1 MGWLEDLN
9 PFTRTKG
16 LLDDLTG
23 VSAAKSA
30 NKANEA
36 RFQQALGLWD
46 QAKAAQD
53 QSLQKGLFFQQHA
66 IPVLETKF
74 GQALGEAQQFG
85 RDARQEALD
94 REQQTLGDVRQ
105 GLAQRGLYNSAI
117 GAQAQRGIQRDTNR
131 TLTGIGESVA
141 GLKAGLHAQHGQAV
155 SQAYQDLARF
165 YGLKANLDTA
175 LYGGKIGTI
184 SERQDVAAPGLGVGG
199 IAQLAASFFG
209 GGG

>member
-1 MGWLEDLN
+1 MGCLDDAEDWIN
-9 PFTRTKG
+9 PFSGQER
-16 LLDDLTG
+16 LDMLTG
-23 VSAAKSA
+23 ASAAKEA
-30 NKANEA
+30 NAANEK
-36 RFQQALGLWD
+36 RYQQALGLWD
-46 QAKAAQD
+46 SAQA
-53 QSLQKGLFFQQHA
+53 LQNQNLQRGLFFQERA
-66 IPVLETKF
+66 VPEVKYGY
-74 GQALGEAQQFG
+74 GQALAQASQFG

-141 GLKAGLHAQHGQAV
+141 GLKAGLHAQQGQAV

-184 SERQDVAAPGLGVGG
+184 SERQDVAAPGLPIAE
-199 IAQLAASFFG
+199 IAQLAAAFL
-209 GGG
+209 

>member
-53 QSLQKGLFFQQHA
+53 ATLQKGLFVQEQAVPQLQLGFQ
-66 IPVLETKF
+66 K
-74 GQALGEAQQFG
+74 ALGEAQAFG
-85 RDARQEALD
+85 HDARQEALN
-94 REQQTLGDVRQ
+94 RETQSVADVQQ

-117 GAQAQRGIQRDTNR
+117 GAQAQRGIQADTNR

-141 GLKAGLHAQHGQAV
+141 GLKAGLHTQQGQAV

-184 SERQDVAAPGLGVGG
+184 SERQDVAAPGLGVGE
-199 IAQLAASFFG
+199 IAQLAAAFFG
-209 GGG
+209 G